1 VAYSCLMA
9 SKEQRTKRAGWGPR
23 VGAALLDGLIVW
35 GIILV
40 VLFVAAMLSWTT
52 SNGGLHGWSS
62 LLLSLGTA
70 GVYYVATM
78 TRSGERN
85 GQTLGKQ
92 AAGIKV
98 VRDDGKP
105 LTVGTVATR
114 EVLLKGALGY
124 GTFGIGFLID
134 SVWPL
139 GDRSQRALHD
149 YPVKTHVIETTPPPP
164 PRPPLPWPAPH
175 MPLQLA
181 PRLARHV
188 HAARGIEY
196 RVAQL
201 GRPEIHVEVSALVAS
216 LQTSA
221 ERAQLLFE
229 ALSET
234 PVASIEYRLAQLEG
248 SGKVELVHAL
258 QEQLLV
264 QRRMQAQ
271 LERYDDELE
280 RVVVELDTI
289 RGSLL
294 TVSASN
300 DVGNQELLADRV
312 RTLRDEVAAVA
323 EGVGEAYG

>member
-1 VAYSCLMA
+1 MA
-9 SKEQRTKRAGWGPR
+9 SKQQRTKRAGWGPR
-23 VGAALLDGLIVW
+23 VGAALLDGLIIW
-35 GIILV
+35 GLV
-40 VLFVAAMLSWTT
+40 LVALFLAAMLMLMS
-52 SNGGLHGWSS
+52 SGDGLGGGLS
-62 LLLSLGTA
+62 LLLTLSTA
-70 GVYYVATM
+70 CAYYIGSM
-78 TRSGERN
+78 TRSGEHN

-98 VRDDGKP
+98 IRDDGQP
-105 LTVGTVATR
+105 ITIGTVAAR
-114 EVLLKGALGY
+114 EILLKGALGY

-134 SVWPL
+134 SIWPL
-139 GDRSQRALHD
+139 GDRTNRALHD
-149 YPVKTHVIETTPPPP
+149 YPVKTHVVEVAPPPP
-164 PRPPLPWPAPH
+164 PRPPLPWPAPRQQ
-175 MPLQLA
+175 LQMA

-188 HAARGIEY
+188 HAARAIEF

-201 GRPEIHVEVSALVAS
+201 GYPEIQVEVSALAAS
-216 LQTSA
+216 LQSSA
-221 ERAQLLFE
+221 ERAQLLYE

-234 PVASIEYRLAQLEG
+234 PVANIERRLAELEG

-258 QEQLLV
+258 QEQLSV

-280 RVVVELDTI
+280 RVVVELDTV

>member
-1 VAYSCLMA
+1 MA
-9 SKEQRTKRAGWGPR
+9 SKQQRTKRAGWGTR
-23 VGAALLDGLIVW
+23 VGAALLDGLVVW
-35 GIILV
+35 GMILV
-40 VLFVAAMLSWTT
+40 VLFIAAMVSWTT
-52 SNGGLHGWSS
+52 TGDGLDRWFS
-62 LLLSLGTA
+62 LLLSLGTVGA
-70 GVYYVATM
+70 YSIGTM
-78 TRSGERN
+78 TRPGEHN

-105 LTVGTVATR
+105 LTVGAVAAR

-134 SVWPL
+134 SLWPL
-139 GDRSQRALHD
+139 GDRSKRALHD
-149 YPVKTHVIETTPPPP
+149 YPVKTHVIEITPPPP
-164 PRPPLPWPAPH
+164 PRPPLPWPAPR

-201 GRPEIHVEVSALVAS
+201 GNPEIHVEVSALVAS
-216 LQTSA
+216 LQSSA

-234 PVASIEYRLAQLEG
+234 PVGSIEQRLAELEG
-248 SGKVELVHAL
+248 SGKLELIHAL
-258 QEQLLV
+258 QEQLRV

-300 DVGNQELLADRV
+300 DIGNQELLADRV

>member
-1 VAYSCLMA
+1 MS
-9 SKEQRTKRAGWGPR
+9 SKPQRTKRAGWGPR
-23 VGAALLDGLIVW
+23 VGAALLDGLMLW
-35 GIILV
+35 GMILV
-40 VLFVAAMLSWTT
+40 VLFFAAIV
-52 SNGGLHGWSS
+52 GFIAGDGLEGWVS
-62 LLLSLGTA
+62 LLLSVTTA
-70 GVYYVATM
+70 GAYYIGTM
-78 TRSGERN
+78 TRPGEHN

-92 AAGIKV
+92 AAGIRV

-105 LTVGTVATR
+105 LTVGTVASR
-114 EVLLKGALGY
+114 ELLLKGALGY

-139 GDRSQRALHD
+139 GDHSKRALHD
-149 YPVKTHVIETTPPPP
+149 YPVRTHVIETTPPPP
-164 PRPPLPWPAPH
+164 PRPALPWPAPRFE
-175 MPLQLA
+175 LQLA

-188 HAARGIEY
+188 HAARAIEF

-201 GRPEIHVEVSALVAS
+201 GHPQIQGEVSALVAS
-216 LQTSA
+216 LQASA
-221 ERAQLLFE
+221 ERAQLLYE

-234 PVASIEYRLAQLEG
+234 PVESIERRLAQLEG
-248 SGKVELVHAL
+248 TNKTELVHAL

-300 DVGNQELLADRV
+300 DMGNQELLADRV